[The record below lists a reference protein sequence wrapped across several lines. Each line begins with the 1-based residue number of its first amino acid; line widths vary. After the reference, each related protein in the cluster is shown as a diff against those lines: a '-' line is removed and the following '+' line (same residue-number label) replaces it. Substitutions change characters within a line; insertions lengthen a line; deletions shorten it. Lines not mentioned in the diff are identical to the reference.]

1 MFTWLVLMVVHIGQ
15 LVVSVETVFG
25 LTDWPLYKCGQWWV
39 FRQCLDWLADL
50 CTYVASGECSDSVWI
65 DWPLYK
71 CGQRVCSDRMRV
83 WSHSLK
89 SSTLAYSQCSDD
101 FTNKNLCVLT
111 LSSSLWTCVCWHSSS
126 PLTYSQ
132 ASDDFTNKNL
142 CVLTLSSSLW
152 TCVCWHSSSPLTY
165 SQASDD
171 FTNKNLCVL
180 TLSSFPLTYS
190 QASDDFANKTLCV
203 LTLSSSTLTCVCWHS
218 HLPH

>member
-111 LSSSLWTCVCWHSSS
+111 LLSS
-126 PLTYSQ
+126 PLTY
-132 ASDDFTNKNL
+132 N
-142 CVLTLSSSLW
+142 
-152 TCVCWHSSSPLTY
+152 
-165 SQASDD
+165 
-171 FTNKNLCVL
+171 
-180 TLSSFPLTYS
+180 
-190 QASDDFANKTLCV
+190 QASDDFANKNLCAD
-203 LTLSSSTLTCVCWHS
+203 TLSCGVPSPEAGLSYQASLSVCWGVCS
-218 HLPH
+218 VITLQWKVKGSQSCSVLLGLELASVYWRLAMNST

>member
-111 LSSSLWTCVCWHSSS
+111 LIFPMNLCVLTLIFPINLQPGQWWLHQQKPVCADTLILPINLQPGQWWLCQQNPVCADTLIFHINPCVLTHSSS

-142 CVLTLSSSLW
+142 YVLTLSSSM
-152 TCVCWHSSSPLTY
+152 
-165 SQASDD
+165 
-171 FTNKNLCVL
+171 
-180 TLSSFPLTYS
+180 
-190 QASDDFANKTLCV
+190 
-203 LTLSSSTLTCVCWHS
+203 LTCVCWHS
-218 HLPH
+218 HLPC